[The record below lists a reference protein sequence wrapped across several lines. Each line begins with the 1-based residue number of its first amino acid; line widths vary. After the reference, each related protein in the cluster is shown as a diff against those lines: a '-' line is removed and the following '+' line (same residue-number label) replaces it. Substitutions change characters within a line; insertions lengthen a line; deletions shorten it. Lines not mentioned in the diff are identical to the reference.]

1 MADSGNIVTY
11 GRLRPSKRLATSS
24 FALNHLDKQ
33 IEFFVPKV
41 CCQLILFCESW
52 IFFFTAKTHSPRL
65 YSSPVSRAK
74 DADSGYINNR
84 KDRYA
89 FTFSGGIFD
98 AAAKQAEVFER
109 VALPIAKN
117 VLEGYNATIFC
128 YGQTGFVF
136 EISSLPALHLSCSSQ
151 Y

>member
-1 MADSGNIVTY
+1 MLET
-11 GRLRPSKRLATSS
+11 LLA
-24 FALNHLDKQ
+24 
-33 IEFFVPKV
+33 
-41 CCQLILFCESW
+41 
-52 IFFFTAKTHSPRL
+52 
-65 YSSPVSRAK
+65 RARSQ

-128 YGQTGFVF
+128 YGQTGCGRIF
-136 EISSLPALHLSCSSQ
+136 PSSQ
-151 Y
+151 SPRQLAYIAMRVLDKSNLS